1 MINILGPWK
10 TGYAFDI
17 HTLKS
22 KHIGDD
28 QYGHPR
34 FQSERSPIGQCLY
47 NLKFGQKFTEITNI
61 INILS
66 SNDDFKNFI
75 NKIDVIVPVP
85 PSNKYR
91 RLQPV
96 ILVAQEIARTFNK
109 ELRQDI
115 FMSSNSEQLK
125 NIDTEE
131 KYDRIKNALR
141 MEGQLDKSKST
152 LLFDD
157 VFDSGSTLMAM
168 ANIMVENGYNNIFV
182 FTLTKTRV
190 PD

>member
-1 MINILGPWK
+1 MIKITGPWK

-17 HTLKS
+17 HTLRS

-34 FQSERSPIGQCLY
+34 FLSERSPIGQCLY
-47 NLKFGQKFTEITNI
+47 NLKFGQKFQEISNI

-66 SNDDFKNFI
+66 SDENFNNFI
-75 NKIDVIVPVP
+75 NDIDIVVPAP

-115 FMSSNSEQLK
+115 FMSSNSEEMK
-125 NIDTEE
+125 NIDTDE

-141 MEGQLDKSKST
+141 MEGRMDKSKAI
-152 LLFDD
+152 LIFDD

-168 ANIMVENGYNNIFV
+168 TNIMIENGYDNISA
-182 FTLTKTRV
+182 FTLTKTRI

>member
-1 MINILGPWK
+1 MINISGPWK
-10 TGYAFDI
+10 TGFAFDI
-17 HTLKS
+17 HTLRS
-22 KHIGDD
+22 RHIGDD
-28 QYGHPR
+28 EYGRPR
-34 FQSERSPIGQCLY
+34 FQSDRSPIGQCLY
-47 NLKFGQKFTEITNI
+47 NLKFGQKFAEIANI

-66 SNDDFKNFI
+66 SNEDFKNFI
-75 NKIDVIVPVP
+75 DKIDVIVPVP

-115 FMSSNSEQLK
+115 FLSSNSEEMK
-125 NIDTEE
+125 NIDTVE

-141 MEGQLDKSKST
+141 MEGQLDKSKNI

-157 VFDSGSTLMAM
+157 VFDSGSTLTAM
-168 ANIMVENGYNNIFV
+168 TNMLIEKDCYGVFV